1 MTKYISSKSKI
12 VTAMLIWGTIGIFV
26 KNINLTSIEIAFF
39 RASIGSIVLL
49 LVAILNKEI
58 IDKKLLKENAF
69 LLIFSGIALG
79 INWTMLFQAMKYTS
93 ISNATLSYYFAPIF
107 MILFSAIILKEKI
120 SIKNIICMLVALL
133 GLFMILKSGDS
144 DSVNNYNHTKGI
156 MFGLLGALLYAI
168 IVILNKFIKG
178 LSPIQITLSQLAI
191 STIVLLPIVARNG
204 IENFRVL
211 NINIWFLIITLGVI
225 HTGFAYLLYFPS
237 LRDVEAK
244 AIAIISYLDPITAIF
259 ISAIFLRE
267 PMTGIQMLG
276 GVFILSSAY
285 INEKG

>member
-1 MTKYISSKSKI
+1 MTKHISSKSKI
-12 VTAMLIWGTIGIFV
+12 IIAMLIWGTIGIFI

-49 LVAILNKEI
+49 FVAILNKEI

-69 LLIFSGIALG
+69 LLILSGIALG

-107 MILFSAIILKEKI
+107 MVLFSAIVLKEKI
-120 SIKNIICMLVALL
+120 SMKNISCMMLALL
-133 GLFMILKSGDS
+133 GLFMLLKAGES
-144 DSVNNYNHTKGI
+144 DSINNYNHTRGI
-156 MFGLLGALLYAI
+156 IFGLLGAILYAI

-204 IENFRVL
+204 IENLKNLSV
-211 NINIWFLIITLGVI
+211 NVWFLIIILGAI

-237 LRDVEAK
+237 LKDVEAK
-244 AIAIISYLDPITAIF
+244 AIAIISYIDPITAII
-259 ISAIFLRE
+259 ISAIVLKE
-267 PMTGIQMLG
+267 PMTSIQMLG
-276 GVFILSSAY
+276 GVLILSSAY

>member
-1 MTKYISSKSKI
+1 MTKHISSKSKI
-12 VTAMLIWGTIGIFV
+12 IIAMLIWGTIGIFI

-49 LVAILNKEI
+49 FVAILNKEI

-69 LLIFSGIALG
+69 LLILSGIALG

-107 MILFSAIILKEKI
+107 MVLFSAIVLKEKI
-120 SIKNIICMLVALL
+120 SMKNISCMMLALL
-133 GLFMILKSGDS
+133 GLFMLLKAGES
-144 DSVNNYNHTKGI
+144 DSINNYNHTRGI
-156 MFGLLGALLYAI
+156 IFGLLGAILYAI

-191 STIVLLPIVARNG
+191 STIVLLSIVARNG
-204 IENFRVL
+204 IENLKNLSV
-211 NINIWFLIITLGVI
+211 NVWFLIIILGAI

-237 LRDVEAK
+237 LKDVEAK
-244 AIAIISYLDPITAIF
+244 AIAIISYIDPITAII
-259 ISAIFLRE
+259 ISAIVLKE
-267 PMTGIQMLG
+267 PMTSIQMLG
-276 GVFILSSAY
+276 GVLILSSAY